1 MAEKVIYDKTGKR
14 PIAKETR
21 VGRNTF
27 KVERIKKPDN
37 ENLLKPGEEEE
48 KVTKV
53 LLICILIMKK
63 IEKN

>member
-1 MAEKVIYDKTGKR
+1 MAEK
-14 PIAKETR
+14 
-21 VGRNTF
+21 
-27 KVERIKKPDN
+27 
-37 ENLLKPGEEEE
+37 NLLKPGEDRRE